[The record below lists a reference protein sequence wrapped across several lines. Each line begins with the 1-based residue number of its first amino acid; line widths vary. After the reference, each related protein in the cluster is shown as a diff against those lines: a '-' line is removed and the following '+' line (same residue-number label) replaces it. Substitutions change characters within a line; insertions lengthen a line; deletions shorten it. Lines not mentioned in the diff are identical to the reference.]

1 MTLQAPSVDDRLAAL
16 EARLGAAE
24 DRLAIY
30 QIIATY
36 GPTVDTV
43 SPDGVTSIWLDD
55 GVYDSGGYTPMEGA
69 QAIRDMLF
77 APTHQALVE
86 RGCAHI
92 MSMPHVTLS
101 GDTAV
106 AVGYSCLFARTGDR
120 WITER
125 VSANRWELTRA
136 PAGWRVTSRT
146 NRQLAATDESRALL
160 RLP

>member
-1 MTLQAPSVDDRLAAL
+1 MTTPAPSVDERLAAL

-30 QIIATY
+30 QVIATY

-43 SPDGVTSIWLDD
+43 SPDGVTSIWLED
-55 GVYDSGGYTPMEGA
+55 GVYDSGGYMPMAGA

-77 APTHQALVE
+77 APTHQALIE

-106 AVGYSCLFARTGDR
+106 ALGYSCLFARTDGS
-120 WITER
+120 WVTER
-125 VSANRWELTRA
+125 VSSNRWELVRT
-136 PAGWRVTSRT
+136 PAGWRVSQRV
-146 NRQLAATDESRALL
+146 NRQLEATEESRALL
-160 RLP
+160 RVP